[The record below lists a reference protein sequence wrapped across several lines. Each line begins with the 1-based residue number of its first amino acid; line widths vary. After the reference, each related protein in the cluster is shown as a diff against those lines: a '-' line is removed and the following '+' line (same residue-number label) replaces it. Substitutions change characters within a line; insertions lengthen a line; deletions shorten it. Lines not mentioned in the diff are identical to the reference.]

1 MTVDPADVTSMGKA
15 LALRADAIAAARERL
30 AQAMGRATWSG
41 AGATRFRFQAH
52 QLDRQ
57 LAADADDLRALS
69 ASYDRLAEALREE
82 LAALK
87 RIEARVRAWLLLNR
101 TLPPPW
107 PVSSLPPSGDPRWRE
122 VERAFAAAGIALEAV
137 PVGTVPLPVG
147 AGGTGATGA
156 AGDWKAT
163 LSPAEAYIIERESG
177 FDPTAR
183 NPTSGAFGLWQG
195 NGSTLDSYAQRFG
208 FDSHTT
214 DPQQQLTMFRAYIK
228 DRYGTAEKAME
239 FWKKNHSY

>member
-15 LALRADAIAAARERL
+15 LAIRADAIAAARERL

-41 AGATRFRFQAH
+41 PGATRFRFHAH
-52 QLDRQ
+52 QLDRN
-57 LAADADDLRALS
+57 LAADADDLRALA
-69 ASYDRLAEALREE
+69 ASYHRLAEALEAE

-87 RIEARVRAWLLLNR
+87 RIESRVRAWLLLNR

-107 PVSSLPPSGDPRWRE
+107 PPSSLPTSGDPRWRE
-122 VERAFAAAGIALEAV
+122 VERAFAAAGIALDAV
-137 PVGTVPLPVG
+137 PVGAGPAPVG
-147 AGGTGATGA
+147 MSGVGDAGSS
-156 AGDWKAT
+156 GDWRAT

-177 FDPTAR
+177 FDPSAR

-195 NGSTLDSYAQRFG
+195 HGSTLEAYAERFG
-208 FDSHTT
+208 FDKHTT

-228 DRYGTAEKAME
+228 DRYGTAEKAVA
-239 FWKKNHSY
+239 FWKKNHWY